1 MLCTLNMKNF
11 FEEIANNNDQWFSE
25 TIGEHNGSSVNIRVM
40 NDFAA
45 TVHTHDAADETF
57 IVLSGT
63 VLIDT
68 PESTITISQGQS
80 YSVKPGIEHRARVK
94 GARRWGAMG
103 QTLSLF
109 AFTVLSRISN

>member
-1 MLCTLNMKNF
+1 MKNF

-25 TIGEHNGSSVNIRVM
+25 TIGE
-40 NDFAA
+40 
-45 TVHTHDAADETF
+45 DAADETF

>member
-1 MLCTLNMKNF
+1 MKNF
-11 FEEIANNNDQWFSE
+11 FEETANNNDQWFSE
-25 TIGEHNGSSVNIRVM
+25 TIGE
-40 NDFAA
+40 
-45 TVHTHDAADETF
+45 DAADETF

-109 AFTVLSRISN
+109 FHVYPTKFPILAIHTMSLYSDTSP